1 MRLIQS
7 SALVAFVVAV
17 LPPPAAAQAPSW
29 VEELAKEIA
38 ENVERHAEQFA
49 RFVEQRVEAQGRRGG
64 RGGTEYTE
72 SFSRT
77 VRLGRTGA
85 FNLQNVS
92 GDIVITGGGGDDV
105 RVEATKRVR
114 QPSEAGAKSILSAL
128 QIRIEEG
135 SGRVDVR
142 TEYPGR
148 RNWSGGVDFQVT
160 VPRDASV
167 SVRSVSGDVRVTNVN
182 GELRADTVSGD
193 VIISS
198 ARRVSHVKSVSG
210 NLEISDAEA
219 EELRFESVSGDVVV
233 NKVKANGLDVN
244 AVSGDVR
251 FTDVE
256 TGRASLRAVTGDLEF
271 AGRLARNGRYQLQT
285 HSGDVRMI
293 PIDARGFALEATT
306 FSGDVR
312 SDFTLKLQGTTPNAP
327 SNRRPGRSIRG
338 SFGDG
343 GATLTLQSFSGDI
356 VLTSR

>member
-7 SALVAFVVAV
+7 SALVAFVVGV

-38 ENVERHAEQFA
+38 ESVERQAEQIA

-77 VRLGRTGA
+77 VRLGRTGM
-85 FNLQNVS
+85 FSLQNVS

-114 QPSEAGAKSILSAL
+114 HPNEAEAKSILSEV

-142 TEYPGR
+142 TDYPSR

-167 SVRSVSGDVRVTNVN
+167 NVRSVSGDVRVTNAN
-182 GELRADTVSGD
+182 GELRAETVSGD
-193 VIISS
+193 IIISS
-198 ARRVSHVKSVSG
+198 ARRVGLVKSVSG
-210 NLEISDAEA
+210 DLQITDAEA
-219 EELRFESVSGDVVV
+219 GELRFESVSGDVVV
-233 NKVKANGLDVN
+233 NKLKANGLDVN

-251 FTDVE
+251 ISDVE
-256 TGRASLRAVTGDLEF
+256 TGRATLRAVTGDVEF
-271 AGRLARNGRYQLQT
+271 TGRLARNGRYQLQS
-285 HSGDVRMI
+285 HSGDVRMT
-293 PIDARGFALEATT
+293 PVDVRGFALEATT
-306 FSGDVR
+306 FSGEVR
-312 SDFTLKLQGTTPNAP
+312 SDFELTVQSTQGNPQ
-327 SNRRPGRSIRG
+327 SNRRVGRSIRG

-343 GATLTLQSFSGDI
+343 GTTLMLQSFSGDI
-356 VLTSR
+356 ILIRR

>member
-7 SALVAFVVAV
+7 STVVAFVVAV
-17 LPPPAAAQAPSW
+17 MPPPAAAQAPSW
-29 VEELAKEIA
+29 VEELVKDIA
-38 ENVERHAEQFA
+38 ESVEQHAEQIA
-49 RFVEQRVEAQGRRGG
+49 RYVEQRVEAQGRRGG

-72 SFSRT
+72 SFTRT

-85 FNLQNVS
+85 FSLQNVS
-92 GDIVITGGGGDDV
+92 GDIVITGSGGDDV
-105 RVEATKRVR
+105 RVDATKRVR
-114 QPSEAGAKSILSAL
+114 QPSEAEAKKILSAV
-128 QIRIEEG
+128 QVRVDEG
-135 SGRVDVR
+135 SGRIDVR

-148 RNWSGGVDFQVT
+148 RNWSGGVDFQVS

-167 SVRSVSGDVRVTNVN
+167 NVRSVSGDIRVTNVN
-182 GELRADTVSGD
+182 GELRAETVSGD
-193 VIISS
+193 VLISS
-198 ARRVSHVKSVSG
+198 ARRVSLVKSVSG

-233 NKVKANGLDVN
+233 NKLKTNGLDVN

-251 FTDVE
+251 FSDVE
-256 TGRASLRAVTGDLEF
+256 TGRATLRAVTGDVEF

-293 PIDARGFALEATT
+293 PLDVRGFALEATT

-312 SDFTLKLQGTTPNAP
+312 SDFTLKLQGTTPSTP
-327 SNRRPGRSIRG
+327 PGRRAGRSIRG

-356 VLTSR
+356 VVTQR